1 MKSAKW
7 QFLVRVDGIE
17 GYWAGKTGGNIA
29 ADTNKAWDGGARR
42 PDVLGGRPNTE
53 DVELTRPYDMVRDQ
67 AVINAL
73 KSRVGEWRTT
83 LTTTPINADMTAGT
97 VVGDVYSDAL
107 LINLSMPEVDASSS
121 DPAEVG
127 LTFAVSDV
135 G

>member
-7 QFLVRVDGIE
+7 QFLVKVDGIE
-17 GYWAGKTGGNIA
+17 GYWGGKTGGSIS

-53 DVELTRPYDMVRDQ
+53 DVELVRPFDPIRDQ
-67 AVINAL
+67 PLLNAL

-83 LTTTPINADMTAGT
+83 LSTQPIYADMTA
-97 VVGDVYSDAL
+97 VNIPGDVYSDAL
-107 LINLSMPEVDASSS
+107 LIKLTPPEVDASSS
-121 DPAEVG
+121 DAAEVG
-127 LTFAVSDV
+127 LTFAVSAV